1 MEEMA
6 VATEIIIGLTEQLRK
21 RIKRRFRKKKMIW
34 LKFEERLE

>member
-21 RIKRRFRKKKMIW
+21 RIKRGSRKKKMIW